1 MQYDLNRFLVAQH
14 FTYEKAIRELKN
26 GYKDGHWM
34 WFIFPQFQGLGKS
47 QRANFYSIKSIDE
60 AKAYLEDEIL
70 GKRLIECCQILLELP
85 DRPIRKIFSY
95 LDSLKLQSSMT
106 LFFEVSKNQIFKKV
120 LDKYFNGEEDKKT
133 LKLIKNK

>member
-1 MQYDLNRFLVAQH
+1 MQYDLNRFLVAQN

-47 QRANFYSIKSIDE
+47 QRADFYSIKSIDE

-70 GKRLIECCQILLELP
+70 GKRLIECCQILLEIP
-85 DRPIRKIFSY
+85 DRPIRKIFI
-95 LDSLKLQSSMT
+95 QN
-106 LFFEVSKNQIFKKV
+106 FFKNLIFGYFKK
-120 LDKYFNGEEDKKT
+120 ECHRR
-133 LKLIKNK
+133 LKF